1 MVRNQSDESLYVEG
15 MQAVTQ
21 SLPIVN
27 QVLTP
32 KAAIAFSEGVEDGRQ
47 IKAIIDSDLID

>member
-32 KAAIAFSEGVEDGRQ
+32 KAAEAFAEGVQDGRQ
-47 IKAIIDSDLID
+47 IKAIIDAEVLD